1 MKKSNLLVGLI
12 YLFVGIVC
20 LISALNFESRIG
32 SLLAGFAGAG
42 ICGGSFILWKY
53 YYWTKPENKARYKEK
68 IENDNIEIHDER
80 KTMLRAKSGRYA
92 YIIGMIVISASIVVF
107 SIIGS
112 FNKIEGSELIVLY
125 LAGFLVFQY
134 ITGILIFNHL
144 SRKYWAAV

>member
-1 MKKSNLLVGLI
+1 MKKSNLLVGLT

-20 LISALNFESRIG
+20 LIGALNFESRIG

-42 ICGGSFILWKY
+42 ICGGTVILYKY
-53 YYWTKPENKARYKEK
+53 YYWMKPENKPKYKEK
-68 IENDNIEIHDER
+68 IENDSIEIHDER
-80 KTMLRAKSGRYA
+80 KTMLRDKSGRYA
-92 YIIGMIVISASIVVF
+92 YIIGLIVISASIVVF

-112 FNKIEGSELIVLY
+112 FNKIDGSELIVLY

-144 SRKYWAAV
+144 NRKY